1 MMGGN
6 KGTSNGLDSLLGVGV
21 DCEGSASVEGTLR
34 LDGSYRGQLE
44 VGETLIIGSTG
55 SFVGRA
61 VAAEVVIGGSLKGEV
76 LGTERV
82 ELQKGARMEGDVL
95 TRSFVVEPGV
105 FFEGSCRM
113 EFSEADEARLRSA
126 AGGAESESPEAD
138 PVVRSLSK

>member
-1 MMGGN
+1 MMGK
-6 KGTSNGLDSLLGVGV
+6 KGASNGLDSLLGVGV

-34 LDGSYRGQLE
+34 LDGSYRGRLE

-55 SFVGRA
+55 SFTGKA
-61 VAAEVVIGGSLKGEV
+61 VAQEVVIAGTFEGEV

-82 ELQKGARMEGDVL
+82 ELQEGARLEGDVL

-105 FFEGSCRM
+105 FFQGNCRM
-113 EFSEADEARLRSA
+113 EYGEAEEERLRNA
-126 AGGAESESPEAD
+126 AENVRNDAGEGD